1 MTSLA
6 SSRPAETPLGPAS
19 VKAVIPTLARAEA
32 RCLAAGERWTE
43 PRRRTFELLVE
54 TGGAVKAYDLVARYG
69 PGRRPAKPAT
79 VYRAL
84 DFLIDLGLVHKVETR
99 NAFIACRWPDA
110 VRHSANFLICEVCG
124 RADELD
130 LGMSEPL
137 EAIAQRL
144 GFRLRRVVIE
154 AGGVC
159 AACRFKPGREQVKTK
174 VCDGPSARV
183 RIAPTLAG

>member
-6 SSRPAETPLGPAS
+6 PSCPGETSLEALRPKSPRAAL
-19 VKAVIPTLARAEA
+19 VHAEA

-54 TGGAVKAYDLVARYG
+54 AGRPVKAYDLVAVYG
-69 PGRRPAKPAT
+69 PGRRPTKPPT

-84 DFLIDLGLVHKVETR
+84 DFLIELGLVHKVETG
-99 NAFIACRWPDA
+99 NAFIACPRPDA
-110 VRHSANFLICEVCG
+110 ARHAANFLICEVCG

-130 LGMSEPL
+130 LGMRQPL

-144 GFRLRRVVIE
+144 AFRLDNVVIE
-154 AGGVC
+154 ARGVC
-159 AACRFKPGREQVKTK
+159 ATCRLKPRRGL
-174 VCDGPSARV
+174 DGDRG
-183 RIAPTLAG
+183 L

>member
-6 SSRPAETPLGPAS
+6 PSGPGDTRLEALWS
-19 VKAVIPTLARAEA
+19 KSPQAALARAES

-54 TGGAVKAYDLVARYG
+54 AGRPVKAYDLVASYG
-69 PGRRPAKPAT
+69 PGRRPTKPPT

-84 DFLIDLGLVHKVETR
+84 AFLIGLGLVHKVETG
-99 NAFIACRWPDA
+99 NAFIACPRPDA
-110 VRHSANFLICEVCG
+110 ARHAANFLICEVCG

-130 LGMSEPL
+130 LGMREPL

-144 GFRLRRVVIE
+144 AFRLDRVVIE
-154 AGGVC
+154 ARGVC
-159 AACRFKPGREQVKTK
+159 APCRFEPRRGLDNDQGR
-174 VCDGPSARV
+174 
-183 RIAPTLAG
+183 

>member
-6 SSRPAETPLGPAS
+6 SSRRGETSLQVLRLKSPRAAL
-19 VKAVIPTLARAEA
+19 VRAEV

-54 TGGAVKAYDLVARYG
+54 AGRPVKAYDLVASYG
-69 PGRRPAKPAT
+69 PGRRPTKPPT

-84 DFLIDLGLVHKVETR
+84 DFLIGLGLVHKVETR
-99 NAFIACRWPDA
+99 NAFIACPRPDA
-110 VRHSANFLICEVCG
+110 ARHAANFLICEVCG

-130 LGMSEPL
+130 LGMREPI

-144 GFRLRRVVIE
+144 AFRLDRVVIE
-154 AGGVC
+154 ARGVC
-159 AACRFKPGREQVKTK
+159 AACRFKPRRSLDNDQG
-174 VCDGPSARV
+174 
-183 RIAPTLAG
+183 L